1 MELSITGKKAKW
13 YTRDD
18 LNQLG
23 VEVDLINQLGVEVA
37 SNEYY
42 TEYAVHFMVRH
53 KNPAKSKLP
62 EEVIQEGDNAIKKRE
77 EELRELRETKLF
89 NGL

>member
-13 YTRDD
+13 YTRHWWNKRDD

-23 VEVDLINQLGVEVA
+23 VEVA
-37 SNEYY
+37 TNEYY

-53 KNPAKSKLP
+53 KNPSKSKLP
-62 EEVIQEGDNAIKKRE
+62 EEVIQEGDDAIKKRE